1 MGVSSLLA
9 IPQREVVRGEAAA
22 ARPLP
27 RSSRLLHVAAG
38 QLRSAVHP
46 VLLRLRRILLRRAGI
61 NLRGQ
66 RDGSGGNDQR
76 GNEGLEHN
84 GSPWVAWAAGP
95 IPAACKRDYAR
106 CESNRG

>member
-27 RSSRLLHVAAG
+27 PSPTFLHAPAG
-38 QLRSAVHP
+38 DLRSAVHP

-61 NLRGQ
+61 DLRGQ
-66 RDGSGGNDQR
+66 RDGSRGNDQR

-84 GSPWVAWAAGP
+84 ESPWGAWAAGP

-106 CESNRG
+106 CESN